1 MNKFTI
7 SVGRRSNGQLDVIL
21 PPSDSPDQHRDH
33 LRGLT
38 DNGGSL
44 KDGKS
49 IVQYSEAVVLH
60 STKGILASRKF
71 AKQPKQSKKAD

>member
-7 SVGRRSNGQLDVIL
+7 SVARRANGQLDVIM
-21 PPSDSPDQHRDH
+21 PPSDSPDPHRDN
-33 LRGLT
+33 LREMT
-38 DNGGSL
+38 TAGGSL

-49 IVQYSEAVVLH
+49 TVQYSEAVVLH